1 MTRGELKNLV
11 KDVILNEMRVRRTIE
26 PQRVTIAK
34 ALQTIRDREAG
45 EVKKKSRS
53 DADAVKAGEIGA
65 RPKDSE
71 YYRRQIINI
80 QYRFNQLTD
89 KIKDVESKIS
99 QVDDVQN
106 PEESLQRKV
115 ELLKTKI
122 QLEIDRLKEAQNFQ
136 EVKSEIEKFLN
147 KSKV

>member
-11 KDVILNEMRVRRTIE
+11 TDIILNEMRVRKTIE
-26 PQRVTIAK
+26 PPRVRF
-34 ALQTIRDREAG
+34 ALQTIRDREA
-45 EVKKKSRS
+45 EKKSQS
-53 DADAVKAGEIGA
+53 DADAVKAAEIDA

-71 YYRRQIINI
+71 YYRRQIVNI
-80 QYRFNQLTD
+80 EYRFNQLTE

-106 PEESLQRKV
+106 PEKALQLKV

-136 EVKSEIEKFLN
+136 EVKGKVEKFLN
-147 KSKV
+147 KSEV